1 MRLKMNDFTAFC
13 NKYGGAIVGLIAGII
28 LAVLIVFTNFYKVI
42 LAIALIIMCVWL
54 GAYIQR
60 NKESVK
66 EKTKNFID
74 KL

>member
-1 MRLKMNDFTAFC
+1 MDGFTAFC
-13 NKYGGAIVGLIAGII
+13 NKYGGAIIGLIIGII

-42 LAIALIIMCVWL
+42 LAIALIIGCVWL
-54 GAYIQR
+54 GSYVQA

>member
-1 MRLKMNDFTAFC
+1 MDSFKTFC
-13 NKYGGAIVGLIAGII
+13 NKYGGALVGFII
-28 LAVLIVFTNFYKVI
+28 GVI
-42 LAIALIIMCVWL
+42 LAIALFCTGLYKFVIAIALIIFCIYA
-54 GAYIQR
+54 GNYIQA

>member
-1 MRLKMNDFTAFC
+1 MDGFTAFW
-13 NKYGGAIVGLIAGII
+13 NKYAGAVIGLIVGIL

-42 LAIALIIMCVWL
+42 FAIALIIACIWL
-54 GAYIQR
+54 GSYIQT
-60 NKESVK
+60 NKEAVK

>member
-1 MRLKMNDFTAFC
+1 MDGFTIFWK
-13 NKYGGAIVGLIAGII
+13 KYGGAVIGLIVGI
-28 LAVLIVFTNFYKVI
+28 LLAIFIVFTNFYKV
-42 LAIALIIMCVWL
+42 LFALALIIVCIWL
-54 GAYIQR
+54 GGYIQR

>member
-1 MRLKMNDFTAFC
+1 MDGFTAFW
-13 NKYGGAIVGLIAGII
+13 NKYGGAVIGLIVGIL

-42 LAIALIIMCVWL
+42 LAIALIIACIWA
-54 GAYIQR
+54 GGYIQS
-60 NKESVK
+60 NKEAVK

>member
-1 MRLKMNDFTAFC
+1 MDGFTEFW
-13 NKYGGAIVGLIAGII
+13 NKYGGAIVGLAVGIL

-42 LAIALIIMCVWL
+42 LAIALIIACVWL
-54 GAYIQR
+54 GVYIQR
-60 NKESVK
+60 NKEIVK